1 MIGEKFNSKVVE
13 LMDKHPKASKR
24 IISGVIAASTMMPT
38 IQAFAEEVT
47 GDTQNISTTA
57 ASALASSASDAYS
70 AAAVNAVPVLG
81 TGVGFN
87 VAVRMIR
94 RFVKG

>member
-24 IISGVIAASTMMPT
+24 IISGVIAASCMMPT
-38 IQAFAEEVT
+38 IQVFADEVT
-47 GDTQNISTTA
+47 GDTQNITSTA
-57 ASALASSASDAYS
+57 AASLATSASDAFS
-70 AAAVNAVPVLG
+70 GAVTTATPVLG
-81 TGVGFN
+81 TVIGFN
-87 VAVRMIR
+87 VVVRLIR